1 MFSSKQQKQIYHTT
15 STRISASAGTG
26 KTYQL
31 ASRFIA
37 LLMLSVE
44 PDKIIA
50 LTFTKKA
57 AGEFRSR
64 ILHALAEGACD
75 LRDKETGRNVL
86 AARIWE
92 VWSGLT
98 QPDRS
103 SWAKAAND
111 TPLLPA
117 TVAIVKLAAS
127 QNKYAEELYAAPEGK
142 ELRDYLQLPEQNATE
157 FAELLRKVVKIM
169 NKLELSTID
178 SFFNSLVAGNCLE
191 LGVNNVASL
200 DPADEKSAR
209 LATIHSYL
217 DARAAEQQKRAEFL
231 DMFAGLTGGKGSKT
245 VSKLE
250 RELANYLSLYREH
263 PNAEC
268 WGNTESFAQDI
279 ALVNPPLTEEQA
291 NKWNADARQLQCMLS
306 LFADNDLPRF
316 IYSGLKNL
324 AQQKT
329 PLSKTVIEWIG
340 DEFDLESN
348 TQLNTH
354 ALKLTEAYYTQ
365 SDFSPQLQKQ
375 AASAKE
381 LLEVNKSY
389 SKNDKK
395 ALTAI
400 INALEKQDFKKT
412 PKYIDNFRNS
422 LSNKAI
428 HAEEELIT
436 LRKIHALAK
445 ELEVDLPAKCL
456 HDAITRTRSLYS
468 LLRDYAD
475 AYEQRI
481 TATGEF
487 SFDDIARKAY
497 ELMTDTLSTESAE
510 ASAFCREHLALRTG
524 KKYNHWM
531 LDEFQDTSDKQFD
544 TLAPVLEM
552 VLGESPV
559 AFTQES
565 PRPLPACL
573 RPYHEDCAY
582 YVADGSLFVVGDDK
596 QGIYGFRT
604 GENQAFD
611 KLQTDPTWNVPIK
624 EAKLTKSYRSSPDI
638 MGKDGFVNDLFTKL
652 NELEQ
657 QDSPTSAVNLESFT
671 YHETARDFRGYVEM
685 QVIAKEKETDDESEE
700 ATLKTGMFNAVS
712 NILRKLTRDE
722 EAPLHSMSIG
732 ILTRTNSEAEALV
745 DHLRNDMPKL
755 PIMLVKDT
763 LTATACPLGE
773 MLHHLFRWLQ
783 HPQEQTSCN
792 IVKATFMSYLFEGE
806 HNSNAVWH
814 KLRDKLD
821 THGYT
826 QLLQD
831 IFNHFPMHAMNTKQQ
846 GAHKE
851 VMTTWLN
858 AAQAFDAA
866 GGALSAWLRRIS
878 TLSTQGVA
886 SSRYVQ
892 VMTMH
897 KSKGLEFD
905 AVILPLM
912 SDDAIDSVSDLSY
925 FCSAD
930 GKSLLLS
937 PGNSETRNA
946 YWPGAFDELTTAW
959 KHRCSKEA
967 YNLLYVATTRAKYA
981 NYILLN
987 GDKLIEEEQ
996 LLARSRSESG
1006 ILRRAFGGTLEA
1018 YDATTLLTDPQGI
1031 ETWYEALKPKNICTG
1046 AVQSTQGPG
1055 IAVQRR
1061 QRISPSTLAKVED
1074 KQQSEAD
1081 ESPARTPYI
1090 STNAADFGTAVHEC
1104 WEQITWL
1111 DAPLPEWAEAPKT
1124 KAQQVVAAAL
1134 QQPEVRELFTRTS
1147 GVEVYCEQSIE
1158 AITKADEWVS
1168 GTIDRLVLTTDAAG
1182 RTIGAHIIDFKT
1194 NKLKGKEPYQELKK
1208 EYTSQM
1214 TAYKQL
1220 ISQAFDLPAAAVK
1233 VSLLSCPK
1241 GNIPARV
1248 LPYTDEELPI

>member
-37 LLMLSVE
+37 LLMLGVE
-44 PDKIIA
+44 PEKIIA

-98 QPDRS
+98 QPDRGN
-103 SWAKAAND
+103 WAKAAND

-117 TVAIVKLAAS
+117 TVAIVKLAAA
-127 QNKYAEELYAAPEGK
+127 QNKYPEELYAAPEGK
-142 ELRDYLQLPEQNATE
+142 ELRDYLQLPEQNAAE
-157 FAELLRKVVKIM
+157 FAELLHKVVKIM
-169 NKLELSTID
+169 NKLALSTID

-191 LGVNNVASL
+191 LGVNNVAAL
-200 DPADEKSAR
+200 DPSDEKSAR

-217 DARAAEQQKRAEFL
+217 DARTAEQQKRAEFL
-231 DMFAGLTGGKGSKT
+231 EMFAGLTGGKGSKT

-250 RELANYLSLYREH
+250 RELESHLSLYREH

-268 WGNTESFAQDI
+268 WGNTESFTHDI
-279 ALVNPPLTEEQA
+279 ALANPPLTAEQA
-291 NKWNADARQLQCMLS
+291 NEWNTGARQLLSMLS
-306 LFADNDLPRF
+306 LYKAADFPQHV
-316 IYSGLKNL
+316 YSGLIKL
-324 AQQKT
+324 AQQNT
-329 PLSKTVIEWIG
+329 PLSKSVTKWLTEG
-340 DEFDLESN
+340 FNFEAEQEL
-348 TQLNTH
+348 TQLAIELAIAH
-354 ALKLTEAYYTQ
+354 FAQ
-365 SDFSPQLQKQ
+365 SEFTP
-375 AASAKE
+375 
-381 LLEVNKSY
+381 
-389 SKNDKK
+389 
-395 ALTAI
+395 I
-400 INALEKQDFKKT
+400 LEKQTARVKTMLAKCKSFTEKDKNALNAIIDALESQKFKQL
-412 PKYIDNFRNS
+412 KYIDEFREAV
-422 LSNKAI
+422 NKKPVYSPEDLCTRGHI
-428 HAEEELIT
+428 Y
-436 LRKIHALAK
+436 ALAN
-445 ELEVDLPAKCL
+445 ELLGKLPGKCL
-456 HDAITRTRSLYS
+456 YDAIARTRSLYS

-481 TATGEF
+481 TTTGEF

-497 ELMTDTLSTESAE
+497 ELMTDTISTE
-510 ASAFCREHLALRTG
+510 SAFCREHLALRTG

-565 PRPLPACL
+565 PRPLPVCL
-573 RPYHEDCAY
+573 RPHHEDCAY
-582 YVADGSLFVVGDDK
+582 FVADGSLFVVGDDK

-604 GENQAFD
+604 GETQAFD
-611 KLQTDPTWNVPIK
+611 KLQTDSTWNVPIK
-624 EAKLTKSYRSSPDI
+624 EAKLIKSYRSSPDI
-638 MGKDGFVNDLFTKL
+638 MGKDGFVNTLFTKL
-652 NELEQ
+652 NKVEQRDRLEN
-657 QDSPTSAVNLESFT
+657 AVNLESFT
-671 YHETARDFRGYVEM
+671 NHETARDFRGYVEM
-685 QVIAKEKETDDESEE
+685 QVVAKEKETDNESED
-700 ATLKTGMFNAVS
+700 ASLKTGMFNAVS
-712 NILRKLTRDE
+712 SILRKLTVGDE
-722 EAPLHSMSIG
+722 KPLHGMSIG
-732 ILTRTNSEAEALV
+732 ILTRTNNEAEALV
-745 DHLRNDMPKL
+745 DHLRDDMPKL
-755 PIMLVKDT
+755 PVMLVKDT

-773 MLHHLFRWLQ
+773 MLHHLFRWLL

-792 IVKATFMSYLFEGE
+792 IVKASFMGYLFENTY
-806 HNSNAVWH
+806 NSNAAWH
-814 KLRDKLD
+814 ELRDHLD

-831 IFNHFPMHAMNTKQQ
+831 IFNHFPLQAMEAEQQ
-846 GAHKE
+846 DAHKE

-858 AAQAFDAA
+858 TAQAFDAA
-866 GGALSAWLRRIS
+866 GGTLATWVRRIA

-892 VMTMH
+892 IMTMH

-912 SDDAIDSVSDLSY
+912 SDDAIDSEGDLSY
-925 FCSAD
+925 FRSAD

-937 PGNSETRNA
+937 PGNRETRDD

-959 KHRCSKEA
+959 KQRRSKEA

-987 GDKLIEEEQ
+987 GDKLMDGKKE
-996 LLARSRSESG
+996 LARLRSESG
-1006 ILRRAFGGTLEA
+1006 IIRRAFEGTMEP
-1018 YDATTLLTDPQGI
+1018 YTDTTLLTAPQGV
-1031 ETWYEALKPKNICTG
+1031 ETWYEALKPKSISIGTEQT
-1046 AVQSTQGPG
+1046 AQGPG
-1055 IAVQRR
+1055 VAVQRR
-1061 QRISPSTLAKVED
+1061 LRISPSEQAKAED
-1074 KQQSEAD
+1074 KHQREEA
-1081 ESPARTPYI
+1081 ENAGHTRYI
-1090 STNAADFGTAVHEC
+1090 STTGTDFGTAVHEC

-1111 DAPLPEWAEAPKT
+1111 NEPLPDWEKSPKT
-1124 KAQQVVAAAL
+1124 EAQQVVAAAL
-1134 QQPEVRELFTRTS
+1134 QQPQVRELFTRTL

-1208 EYTSQM
+1208 EYTGQM

-1220 ISQAFDLPAAAVK
+1220 ISQAFDLPADAVK